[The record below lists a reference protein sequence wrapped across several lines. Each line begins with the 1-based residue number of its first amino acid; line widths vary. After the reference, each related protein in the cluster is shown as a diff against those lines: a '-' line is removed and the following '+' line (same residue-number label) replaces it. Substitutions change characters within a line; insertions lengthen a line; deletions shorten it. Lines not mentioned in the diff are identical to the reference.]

1 MKKILSLAAM
11 FMLLAAPFK
20 AEAQNNNGLVA
31 NAPFK
36 MESVNL
42 PQIPANNVSITDFG
56 AVGNGKTLCT
66 EAFQKAIETLSARG
80 GGHLNVPHGVWLTG
94 PIALRSH
101 IDLHLEEGAII
112 RFAADDTLYP
122 IISTVYEGEVSYK
135 CQSPIS
141 GSNLTDISITGKG
154 AIDGNGEYWRPVKRA
169 KVTSGKWN
177 ELISRGGKVV
187 SSSLWVPSES
197 YFKGQQLAETG
208 ELYRLAP
215 EKLDEV
221 KRYLRPIMVSL
232 SSCKRVLLSGVTFNN
247 SPAWNVHPLM
257 CEDLTVENVIIR
269 NPSYAQNGDGIDIE
283 SCRNV
288 VVTNSTFD
296 TGDDAI
302 CLKSGKDEQGRK
314 RNMPTENVIVDGCRV
329 FHGHGGIVIG
339 SEMSGGVRN
348 VLVQNCDCINTDA
361 GIRLKACRGRGG
373 VVNDITI
380 RNISM
385 TDIAGDA
392 ITADLYYGSR
402 PAFKTLDDGTKVNT
416 TAAESV
422 SEATP
427 MFRDITIENV
437 TCNGAKRAIFI
448 NGLPEM
454 PITNMTLRNVNIQ
467 AETGAEYYFFKNLT
481 RDHVAVDVIKK

>member
-36 MESVNL
+36 MEAVNL

-66 EAFQKAIETLSARG
+66 EAFQKAIEALSARG

-141 GSNLTDISITGKG
+141 GSNLTDISLTGNG

-348 VLVQNCDCINTDA
+348 VLVQNCDFINTDA

-380 RNISM
+380 RNIAM

-402 PAFKTLDDGTKVNT
+402 PTFKTLDDGTKVNT
-416 TAAESV
+416 TAAEPV

-481 RDHVAVDVIKK
+481 RDNVAIDVIKK

>member
-1 MKKILSLAAM
+1 MQKILSLAAA
-11 FMLLAAPFK
+11 LLLLSMTFN
-20 AEAQNNNGLVA
+20 AEAQNYDGLVA
-31 NAPFK
+31 KAPFQ
-36 MESVNL
+36 MNAVAL
-42 PQIPANNVSITDFG
+42 PQIPDNNVCITDFG
-56 AVGNGKTLCT
+56 AVGDGKSLCT
-66 EAFQKAIETLSARG
+66 EAFQKAIGSLSDKG

-94 PIALRSH
+94 PIELRSH
-101 IDLHLEEGAII
+101 IDLHLEEGAVI
-112 RFAADDTLYP
+112 RFAADDSLYP
-122 IISTVYEGEVSYK
+122 IVSTVYEGEVSNK

-141 GSNLTDISITGKG
+141 ANNQTDISITGSG

-169 KVTSGKWN
+169 KVTTGKWN
-177 ELISRGGKVV
+177 ELVSSGGKVV
-187 SSSLWVPSES
+187 SSNLWVPSES

-215 EKLDEV
+215 EQLNDY

-232 SSCKRVLLSGVTFNN
+232 ISCKRILLDGVTFNN

-257 CEDLTVENVIIR
+257 CEDLTVANVIIR

-314 RNMPTENVIVDGCRV
+314 RNMPTENVVVDGCRV

-348 VLVQNCDCINTDA
+348 VFVQNCYFINTDA

-373 VVNDITI
+373 VVNGITI
-380 RNISM
+380 RNIAM

-402 PAFKTLDDGTKVNT
+402 PTFKTLGDGTKVNT
-416 TAAESV
+416 TAAEPV

-427 MFRDITIENV
+427 SFRDITIENV

-467 AETGAEYYFFKNLT
+467 AATDAEYYFFKNLT
-481 RDHVAVDVIKK
+481 RDNVVVNIQK